1 MMRSPLHNENL
12 SFVMNE
18 GFFNAKCFSFF
29 CIRVEPLVQGLKG
42 MTLSY
47 VYFTDGNCGSITE
60 LIWPEHVQFTFTGE
74 ITD

>member
-29 CIRVEPLVQGLKG
+29 CIRVELLVQRTKGHDTIICILYGWGL
-42 MTLSY
+42 
-47 VYFTDGNCGSITE
+47 
-60 LIWPEHVQFTFTGE
+60 WVQQN
-74 ITD
+74 